1 MTVKV
6 TGDVVGEFLLG
17 NDRLAKV
24 HLALLVPLPI
34 ANLRNAA
41 QRFELAQKQSF
52 DSDQ

>member
-6 TGDVVGEFLLG
+6 TGDVVEEVLLG
-17 NDRLAKV
+17 NDRLTKV
-24 HLALLVPLPI
+24 HMVLLVPLPI
-34 ANLRNAA
+34 ANLRHAA